1 MRAERIHYQF
11 HVIGRH
17 ATSEVIFSASQ
28 VSLDH
33 ARHDGILWMKLSSQN
48 DFMIY
53 NFILITLKLYAMFYS
68 LALFTSAI
76 TIMIMLLTLR

>member
-33 ARHDGILWMKLSSQN
+33 ARHDGIL
-48 DFMIY
+48 
-53 NFILITLKLYAMFYS
+53 
-68 LALFTSAI
+68 
-76 TIMIMLLTLR
+76 